1 MSQGSVSTMDPTE
14 MSTQALL
21 ADTQKTNL
29 TDDLNKVSLASQT
42 SEMDWEYTDVYFEEV
57 SLCQD
62 YIDHYKKLT
71 DYYTTLKETL
81 VTQGLEKAKEFLKEN
96 KESKKPSRNLKQV
109 LNDCFKEGSKTKAKK
124 LNQLDGLELLEK
136 LKRHV
141 CDQVISQTNNLP
153 SYNDKETNID
163 QIKSHLVVCNNLLKR
178 NQSGI
183 LKIVVVYGQW
193 LNKLKSLHFGRFK
206 SVCTEILQITP
217 SWCHKLCKIST
228 LFKRFPKLQE
238 LYLSITEASQ
248 LVKKIDSALQSHPDE
263 QAFWSS

>member
-1 MSQGSVSTMDPTE
+1 MLS
-14 MSTQALL
+14 
-21 ADTQKTNL
+21 
-29 TDDLNKVSLASQT
+29 
-42 SEMDWEYTDVYFEEV
+42 
-57 SLCQD
+57 
-62 YIDHYKKLT
+62 
-71 DYYTTLKETL
+71 
-81 VTQGLEKAKEFLKEN
+81 
-96 KESKKPSRNLKQV
+96 
-109 LNDCFKEGSKTKAKK
+109 DCFKEGSKTKAKK

-141 CDQVISQTNNLP
+141 YDQTTHQTNNLP

-206 SVCTEILQITP
+206 SICTETLQITP
-217 SWCHKLCKIST
+217 SWCHKLCKEST

-238 LYLSITEASQ
+238 LSLSITEASQ
-248 LVKKIDSALQSHPDE
+248 LVKKNRLCSPITTRRARILELLDPSSSECLTRHLLSNQSDGVRSVSKDSKRGDYKQ
-263 QAFWSS
+263 WSTMYSRRLARKNFENKIFRT